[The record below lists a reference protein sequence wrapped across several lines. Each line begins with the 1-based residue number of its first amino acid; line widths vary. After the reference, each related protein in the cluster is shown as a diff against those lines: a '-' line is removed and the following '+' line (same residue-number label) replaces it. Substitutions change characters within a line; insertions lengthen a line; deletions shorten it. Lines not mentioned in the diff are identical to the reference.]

1 MWRPAAP
8 FARGVIARWY
18 PRTGVPELSRPL
30 TEAARFFS
38 ADDSFRPTLEV
49 PSKDLTKI
57 LASSRVDG
65 GGEHSGELKRGRGAL
80 SKSGA
85 VISTARSLL
94 PAKGENFGSRL
105 TPLQLWYSTIPRF
118 PTEEDE
124 KSRSSGSINDG
135 ESTKRCE
142 AQHSYP
148 LIVSRNTPSSI
159 KADPPDLPTTPQ
171 AGGDGGGEVPQDG
184 EIGSFDPHGG
194 ALTQPPSDESMGFH
208 PAEEGNAPKIDATCP
223 SQEVALSSFS
233 LLMTKSSDG

>member
-1 MWRPAAP
+1 M
-8 FARGVIARWY
+8 
-18 PRTGVPELSRPL
+18 SRPL

-38 ADDSFRPTLEV
+38 ADDSFRPTPEV
-49 PSKDLTKI
+49 PSKGLTKI
-57 LASSRVDG
+57 LASSQVDG